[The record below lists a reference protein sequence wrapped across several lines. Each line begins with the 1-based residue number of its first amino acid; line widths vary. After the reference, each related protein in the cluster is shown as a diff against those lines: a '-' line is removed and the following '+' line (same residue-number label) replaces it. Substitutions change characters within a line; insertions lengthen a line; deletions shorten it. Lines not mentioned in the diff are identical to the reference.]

1 MGKRHNKDKFAPW
14 GHGDAAM
21 KITISYTA
29 SEEQEAAGVLA
40 ALRPLL
46 PGLRVHK
53 TEGKPPF
60 LHLYLTTK
68 KPKTVEIPSQT
79 LDRYPLYVV

>member
-1 MGKRHNKDKFAPW
+1 
-14 GHGDAAM
+14 M
-21 KITISYTA
+21 KITISYIA
-29 SEEQEAAGVLA
+29 SEEREAAGVLE

-53 TEGKPPF
+53 NKAKPPF

-68 KPKTVEIPSQT
+68 KPGTPCNYNPNT
-79 LDRYPLYVV
+79 